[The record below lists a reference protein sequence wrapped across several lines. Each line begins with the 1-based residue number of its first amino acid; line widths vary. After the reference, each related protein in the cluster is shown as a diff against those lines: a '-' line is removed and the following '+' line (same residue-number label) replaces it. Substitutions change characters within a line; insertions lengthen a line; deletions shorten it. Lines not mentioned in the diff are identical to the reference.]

1 ATGRHRAYFFAKDLG
16 LRGLLAT
23 LREHDQLVSFVST
36 ELTALASATGSR
48 RAFEQQLEF
57 LAAVLSAENETALA
71 RSLHLSRHALY
82 ARVTMLDGQLGYS
95 LADDAEQRSAPPLA
109 LMAYR
114 ANPGSMYAV
123 MRQRF

>member
-1 ATGRHRAYFFAKDLG
+1 G

-48 RAFEQQLEF
+48 RAFEQRLEF
-57 LAAVLSAENETALA
+57 LAPVFPAGNRTALPGQ
-71 RSLHLSRHALY
+71 LHLSGPRLY
-82 ARVTMLDGQLGYS
+82 ARVTGLERQLGYS
-95 LADDAEQRSAPPLA
+95 LEDDAEQRTATHLA

-114 ANPGSMYAV
+114 VNPDGMYAV
-123 MRQRF
+123 LRQRF